1 MKKKIIGIVGAN
13 GVPPSYGG
21 WDQLVEHFTKLE
33 NENFEFIIYC
43 TYLTN
48 SSNNSIYNNAKVR
61 VVNLNANGWQSVPFD
76 FISLYKAWRECD
88 SCIMLGTSGAFAIP
102 LFRLLGLN
110 VILNIDGAEWKRGK
124 WGYLVKKF
132 LKLSEYVGV
141 KFSNYIVSDNV
152 VISEYVKNYYNITPQ
167 TIPYGADHVS
177 SVGAG
182 KKLLGLNL
190 EPNSYA
196 FKVCRI
202 VPENNIDIILDCFSL
217 RNEVFVLVGNF
228 HSSNYGKYI
237 KSKYSVY
244 KNILLMDPIYDSLEL
259 GELRSNAGIYIHG
272 HSVGGTNPS
281 LIEAMYLGLN
291 IFSFD
296 VNYNRITT
304 MQKAHFFSD
313 VKELSCLLDRWSNSD
328 LYDFGDEAKKIA
340 MEKYTWSS
348 IMRDYI
354 DLLKK
359 L

>member
-33 NENFEFIIYC
+33 HEKFEFIIYC

-48 SSNNSIYNNAKVR
+48 SCNNSKYNNAKVR
-61 VVNLNANGWQSVPFD
+61 VVNLNANGWQSIPFD
-76 FISLYKAWRECD
+76 IISLYKAWRECD
-88 SCIMLGTSGAFAIP
+88 SCIMLGTSGAIAIP
-102 LFRLLGLN
+102 FFRLLGLN
-110 VILNIDGAEWKRGK
+110 IILNIDGAEWKRGK

-132 LKLSEYVGV
+132 LKLSEFIGV
-141 KFSNYIVSDNV
+141 KFSNFIVSDND
-152 VISEYVKNYYNITPQ
+152 VISEYVSNYYNVIPQ
-167 TIPYGADHVS
+167 TIAYGADHVC

-182 KKLLGLNL
+182 KKLLELNL
-190 EPNSYA
+190 NPRSYA

-202 VPENNIDIILDCFSL
+202 VPENNIDIILKCFSL

-228 HSSNYGKYI
+228 ESSDYGKYI
-237 KSKYSVY
+237 KNKYDIY
-244 KNILLMDPIYDSLEL
+244 KNIFLMDPIYDSFEL

-291 IFSFD
+291 IVSFD
-296 VNYNRITT
+296 VNYNRVTT
-304 MQKAHFFSD
+304 MGKAHFFSD
-313 VKELSCLLDRWSNSD
+313 VNDLNFLLESWSNSE
-328 LYDFGDEAKKIA
+328 LYDFGYEAKEISQ
-340 MEKYTWSS
+340 EKYTWHS
-348 IMRDYI
+348 IMNDYT
-354 DLLKK
+354 DLLNK